1 MPRRS
6 DARQKMI
13 RSAALLFRE
22 RGIHGTSFSDV
33 LAHSGAPRG
42 SVYHHFRGGKTQLAE
57 ETIRWAGEFT
67 IAGAVAALEE
77 HDPVE
82 AIGVFRRQWT
92 KILRGSD
99 FAAGCPIVAAAV
111 EGDREPTV
119 RDVAGE
125 VFADW
130 QKTVAQSFRKRGL
143 PASRARSLA
152 TLLLAAI
159 EGGIILSRAERS
171 VRPLERVTAELENV
185 MAAAF
190 APDAAAA

>member
-1 MPRRS
+1 
-6 DARQKMI
+6 
-13 RSAALLFRE
+13 
-22 RGIHGTSFSDV
+22 
-33 LAHSGAPRG
+33 
-42 SVYHHFRGGKTQLAE
+42 
-57 ETIRWAGEFT
+57 
-67 IAGAVAALEE
+67 VAALEE

>member
-1 MPRRS
+1 
-6 DARQKMI
+6 
-13 RSAALLFRE
+13 
-22 RGIHGTSFSDV
+22 
-33 LAHSGAPRG
+33 
-42 SVYHHFRGGKTQLAE
+42 VYHHFSGGKTQLAE

-99 FAAGCPIVAAAV
+99 FAAGCPIVAAAL
-111 EGDREPTV
+111 EGEREPTV

-130 QKTVAQSFRKRGL
+130 QKLVAGALRKRGL
-143 PASRARSLA
+143 PAARARSMA

-159 EGGIILSRAERS
+159 EGGIVLSRAERS
-171 VRPLERVTAELENV
+171 VRPLERVAEELEHV

-190 APDAAAA
+190 ARDAAAA